1 MKKITY
7 KTSNLFTL
15 KHYNDSNL
23 NCQSY
28 EYPTIYAIKSA
39 ILGTIIRLEGIE
51 QAKEKFIKLKNTN
64 IYVQF
69 PKEYCKSGQMIKRY
83 ANSYY
88 DGLSE
93 EKRLDKTFI
102 AGDSYTTMGFREYV
116 FIDEIVFYID
126 NSLENI
132 ELYLKN
138 IDFLGTAE
146 SLVYLDN
153 IEEVDK
159 MERVLIPIEE
169 NELDKEVYEQHDYAT
184 NITFDNVYMYSPSR
198 EHTHKTFM
206 CKIEDVYCNNKE
218 VRITSE
224 V

>member
-39 ILGTIIRLEGIE
+39 ILGAIIRLEGIE
-51 QAKEKFIKLKNTN
+51 QAKEKFIKLKNMN

-83 ANSYY
+83 TNSYY
-88 DGLSE
+88 GLPE
-93 EKRLDKTFI
+93 EKKLDKTFI
-102 AGDSYTTMGFREYV
+102 AQDSYTTMGFREYV
-116 FIDEIVFYID
+116 LIDEIVFYID

-146 SLVYLDN
+146 SLVYLDS
-153 IEEVDK
+153 IEEVSK
-159 MERVLIPIEE
+159 MEGVLIPIEE
-169 NELDKEVYEQHDYAT
+169 NELDKVVYEQHDYAT
-184 NITFDNVYMYSPSR
+184 NTTFDNIYMYSPKR
-198 EHTHKTFM
+198 KHIHKTYM
-206 CKIEDVYCNNKE
+206 CKIEDINCNNKE

-224 V
+224 I